1 MSLKISELPA
11 AAALT
16 SADLVPVVQT
26 GTTKK
31 ATLDIVRQ
39 SLGLPLR
46 LVQKVT
52 QTGTDDPTVTQ
63 TLANDASW
71 MPVYTRTGEGQF
83 RIDFAANTFP
93 DTGKVNLK
101 CSLAENPSGGNASHI
116 NWAVVNSQRINFMVL
131 DAFGSVADNLLQ
143 HTLEIEY
150 YTV

>member
-11 AAALT
+11 ADALT
-16 SADLVPVVQT
+16 STDLVPVVQT

-31 ATLDIVRQ
+31 ATLDILRQ

-71 MPVYTRTGEGQF
+71 TPVYTRTGVGQY
-83 RIDFAANTFP
+83 RIAFAANTFP
-93 DTGKVNLK
+93 DIGKVSLK
-101 CSLAENPSGGNASHI
+101 CSLAENPAGGNVSDI
-116 NWAVVNSQRINFMVL
+116 NWTVVNSQRIDLLVT
-131 DAFGSVADNLLQ
+131 DAFGGMADNQLQ
-143 HTLEIEY
+143 HTIEIEY